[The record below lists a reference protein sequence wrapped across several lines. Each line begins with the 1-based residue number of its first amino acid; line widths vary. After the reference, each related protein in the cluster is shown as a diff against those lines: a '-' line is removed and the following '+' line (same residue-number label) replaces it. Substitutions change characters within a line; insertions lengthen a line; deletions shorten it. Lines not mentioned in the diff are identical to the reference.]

1 MWHSFFTWHGFSA
14 ALLGLIALVWVVQVI
29 DIAIGVPKIPSLD
42 RVEPLSD
49 ADCPSVSI
57 LFAGRDEGE
66 KIGAAVASF
75 LAVDYPR
82 LEVVAVNDR
91 SNDATQS
98 ILERAARSDNRL
110 CAVNVTELPAGWL
123 GKTHGLQQ
131 AYEHS
136 TGEWLVFTDADV
148 TFAPDVLRRA
158 VALAESKHW
167 DHLPLF
173 GHAEM
178 FTFGEK
184 IIMTFFALGFV
195 VGMKAWR
202 VSDPKSRFYVGVG
215 SFQLIR
221 RSAYEKI
228 GAHTRLAME
237 VVDDIKLGKLVKD
250 FGFRSGVA
258 TAGRRVSVH
267 WHNGLGNIIRGT
279 TKNFF
284 ATAQYN
290 PAIASGQVLGVFA
303 VSVLPWLA
311 FFFVHGWARAFAG
324 VAIVLAV
331 IVQGGVAVAFEESP
345 LYGATHPFGALIL
358 CWMLLRSMVVTLTN
372 GGVTWR
378 GTFYRLEDL
387 KRGLA

>member
-1 MWHSFFTWHGFSA
+1 MLHFLENWHGISTTV
-14 ALLGLIALVWVVQVI
+14 LGLIALVWIIQVI
-29 DIAIGVPKIPSLD
+29 EIAIGVPTIPSLE
-42 RVEPLSD
+42 RVESLED
-49 ADCPSVSI
+49 GDCPSVSI
-57 LFAGRDEGE
+57 LFAGRDEAE

-91 SNDATQS
+91 SSDATQS
-98 ILERAARSDNRL
+98 ILERAAANDRRL
-110 CAVNVTELPAGWL
+110 RAVNVSELPAGWL

-131 AYEHS
+131 AYDHS
-136 TGEWLVFTDADV
+136 SGEWLVFTDADV
-148 TFAPDVLRRA
+148 TFSPDVLRRA
-158 VALAESKHW
+158 VALAQSKHW

-184 IIMTFFALGFV
+184 VIMTFFAMGFL

-202 VSDPKSRFYVGVG
+202 VSNPKSRFYVGVG

-221 RSAYEKI
+221 RAAYEKI
-228 GAHTRLAME
+228 GGHTRLAME

-267 WHNGLGNIIRGT
+267 WHNGLRNIIRGT

-290 PAIASGQVLGVFA
+290 PAIASGQIVGVFG
-303 VSVLPWLA
+303 VSVLPWIL
-311 FFFVHGWARAFAG
+311 FFFVHGWARTFAF
-324 VAIVLAV
+324 VAIALAIV
-331 IVQGGVAVAFEESP
+331 VQGGVALAFEESP
-345 LYGATHPFGALIL
+345 LYGVTHPFGALIM
-358 CWMLLRSMVVTLTN
+358 CWMLLRSMVVTLRN

-378 GTFYRLEDL
+378 GTFYPLKDL